1 VVTFLLRRLLS
12 TIPLLLAILFAS
24 FLFMRSAPGGPF
36 DAERALPPQ
45 IEANL
50 KAKYHLD
57 EPVEKQFTR
66 YMGGLLQGDLGPSF
80 KYQARTVNE
89 IIGQALPVSL
99 VLGATALVF
108 ALLVGIPAGI
118 VGALHH
124 NRAQDYLTMSV
135 SLLGICVP
143 NFVLGP
149 ILIIVFSFAVGWFPA
164 GGWGSWN
171 QLILPA
177 LTLGAIRAA
186 YIARLSRAGMLEVI
200 HQDFIRTARA
210 KGLRERIVVGK
221 HALRV
226 AILPVVT
233 YLGPATASVL
243 VGSVVVERI
252 FSIPGLGSFFVNS
265 ALNRDYTMAMG
276 TVLLYSGLLISLNI
290 LVDVLYAIL
299 DPRVEL
305 A

>member
-1 VVTFLLRRLLS
+1 MATFLLRRIAS
-12 TIPLLLAILFAS
+12 TIPLLLLIIVLS

-36 DAERALPPQ
+36 DAERTLPPQ

-50 KAKYHLD
+50 RAKYHLD
-57 EPVEKQFTR
+57 DPLWRQMAR
-66 YMGGLLQGDLGPSF
+66 YVGSVAQGDLGPSF
-80 KYQARTVNE
+80 KYQARSVNE

-99 VLGATALVF
+99 SLGVLAL
-108 ALLVGIPAGI
+108 AMSLIIGIPAGVI
-118 VGALHH
+118 GAVRR
-124 NRAQDYLTMSV
+124 NRLPDVAIMGV
-135 SLLGICVP
+135 SLLGICIP

-149 ILIIVFSFAVGWFPA
+149 LLIMVFSFTLGWVPA
-164 GGWGSWN
+164 GGWGSVS
-171 QLILPA
+171 QLWLPA

-186 YIARLSRAGMLEVI
+186 YVARLSRAGMLEVV
-200 HQDFIRTARA
+200 HQDFVRTARA
-210 KGLRERIVVGK
+210 KGLRELVVIGK

-226 AILPVVT
+226 AILPVVS
-233 YLGPATASVL
+233 YLGPATAGIL

-276 TVLLYSGLLISLNI
+276 TVLLYSGLLITLN
-290 LVDVLYAIL
+290 LVVDVLYAVI

-305 A
+305 

>member
-1 VVTFLLRRLLS
+1 VITFLVRRLLS
-12 TIPLLLAILFAS
+12 TIPLLLVILFAS
-24 FLFMRSAPGGPF
+24 FVFMRSAPGGPF

-50 KAKYHLD
+50 EAKYHLD
-57 EPVEKQFTR
+57 EPVEKQFLR
-66 YMGGLLQGDLGPSF
+66 YLDGLLHGDLGPSL
-80 KYQARTVNE
+80 KYQARSVNE

-99 VLGATALVF
+99 VLGATALAF
-108 ALLVGIPAGI
+108 ALLVGIPAGV

-124 NRAQDYLTMSV
+124 NRTEDYLTMSV

-210 KGLRERIVVGK
+210 KGLRERIVIGK

-226 AILPVVT
+226 AILPVIT

-276 TVLLYSGLLISLNI
+276 TVLLYSGLLIFLN
-290 LVDVLYAIL
+290 LMVDVLYAVL

>member
-1 VVTFLLRRLLS
+1 MTTFLLRRLLA
-12 TIPLLLAILFAS
+12 TIPLLLGILFFS

-36 DAERALPPQ
+36 DAERSLPPQ

-50 KAKYHLD
+50 QAKYHLD
-57 EPVEKQFTR
+57 EPVGRQFVR

-80 KYQARTVNE
+80 KYQARSVNE
-89 IIGQALPVSL
+89 IIAQSLPVSL
-99 VLGATALVF
+99 TLGATALVI
-108 ALLVGIPAGI
+108 ALVIGVPAG
-118 VGALHH
+118 VMGALHH
-124 NRAQDYLTMSV
+124 NSIRDYLSMSF
-135 SLLGICVP
+135 SLLGICIP

-149 ILIIVFSFAVGWFPA
+149 LLIILVSFGFGLLPA
-164 GGWGSWN
+164 GGWGTPQ

-177 LTLGAIRAA
+177 ITLGAIRAA
-186 YIARLSRAGMLEVI
+186 YVARLARAGMLEVV

-210 KGLRERIVVGK
+210 KGLPERTVVGK

-233 YLGPATASVL
+233 YMGPATASIL

-276 TVLLYSGLLISLNI
+276 TVLLYSALLITLNLI
-290 LVDVLYAIL
+290 VDVFYSVL

-305 A
+305 G

>member
-1 VVTFLLRRLLS
+1 M
-12 TIPLLLAILFAS
+12 IPLIFGILFFS

-36 DAERALPPQ
+36 DGERTLPPQ

-50 KAKYHLD
+50 QAKYHLD
-57 EPVEKQFTR
+57 EPVGKQFLR
-66 YMGGLLQGDLGPSF
+66 YLGGLVQGDMGPSF

-89 IIGQALPVSL
+89 IIAQSLPVSL
-99 VLGATALVF
+99 ALGATALAI
-108 ALLVGIPAGI
+108 ALLVGIPAG
-118 VGALHH
+118 VFGALHH
-124 NRAQDYLTMSV
+124 NRTPDYLTMSV

-149 ILIIVFSFAVGWFPA
+149 LLIIVFSFALGWFPA
-164 GGWGSWN
+164 GGWGSLN

-177 LTLGAIRAA
+177 ITLGAIRAS
-186 YIARLSRAGMLEVI
+186 YVARLARAGMLEVI

-233 YLGPATASVL
+233 YLGPATASIL
-243 VGSVVVERI
+243 VGSIVVERI
-252 FSIPGLGSFFVNS
+252 FNIPGLGSFFVNS

-276 TVLLYSGLLISLNI
+276 TVLLYSGLLITLNL
-290 LVDVLYAIL
+290 LVDLMYAVI

-305 A
+305 R